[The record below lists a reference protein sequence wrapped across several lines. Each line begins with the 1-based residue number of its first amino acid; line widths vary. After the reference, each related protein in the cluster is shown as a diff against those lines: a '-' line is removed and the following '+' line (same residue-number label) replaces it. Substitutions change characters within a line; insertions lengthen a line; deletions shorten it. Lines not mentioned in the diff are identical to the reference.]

1 MYTSF
6 IGKQFLKIYNNKT
19 ASDYTAERFFEEK
32 FFPIFFNDERHLMHV
47 GNSPFFQK
55 PKKEDVT
62 KHGTK
67 PLAQFENLKTKI
79 SKDEPNMSFFVGYA
93 ASGTKESTS
102 GQVTSLEE
110 LAIEPEEIYASWI
123 GQALAVGVSGGNVFL
138 LNEDE
143 VLWQLY
149 LGWSVYRKYIDQTNN
164 VKDKQIETWNGQ
176 WINFIL
182 SDDRNKSE
190 FPDLPT
196 SKALGKLAIS
206 TISWSKVLFSL
217 SHLIPQKE
225 VIIYAYGLSQMN
237 TTLGFIKIFLPEFN
251 KLIEY
256 RYSLI
261 DFKEFNEL
269 DNREIENFETFY
281 NFRVACQ
288 RGNIGLN
295 ALEPK
300 GLRQYMPKGSV
311 LYAQGKEFNFNNEND
326 YFLYELYQNWIMAT
340 LNKTKLLEL
349 ASDLAGYLKGMEEEK
364 TDRGKSA
371 ISRVSQEIRESKTVK
386 AFIEKLTEALPLMD
400 DDIEATREIVK
411 VVLEMPSDNFPL
423 FITLVRF
430 EYNYLIN
437 LKQ

>member
-6 IGKQFLKIYNNKT
+6 IGKQFLKLYNTKT
-19 ASDYTAERFFEEK
+19 NSEYTAERFFEEK

-62 KHGTK
+62 KYGNK
-67 PLAQFENLKTKI
+67 SLAQFENLKAKVRE
-79 SKDEPNMSFFVGYA
+79 DEPNMSFFVGYA
-93 ASGTKESTS
+93 ASGTQETTS
-102 GQVTSLEE
+102 GQVSSLQNLE
-110 LAIEPEEIYASWI
+110 IEPEEIYASWI

-149 LGWSVYRKYIDQTNN
+149 LGWPRYRKYINQTDNI
-164 VKDKQIETWNGQ
+164 KDKQIETWNGQ
-176 WINFIL
+176 WLNFIL
-182 SDDRNKSE
+182 SEDKDKRE

-196 SKALGKLAIS
+196 SKVLGKLAIS
-206 TISWSKVLFSL
+206 TISWSKILFNL
-217 SHLIPQKE
+217 SRLLPQKKI
-225 VIIYAYGLSQMN
+225 IIYAYSLSQMN
-237 TTLGFIKIFLPEFN
+237 TTLGFIQVFLPQFN
-251 KLIEY
+251 KLLEY
-256 RYSLI
+256 RHSLLG
-261 DFKEFNEL
+261 FKEFKEL
-269 DNREIENFETFY
+269 DNKDIEQFETFY

-300 GLRQYMPKGSV
+300 GLRQYMPKGSI
-311 LYAQGKEFNFNNEND
+311 LYAQGKEFNFKNEND

-349 ASDLAGYLKGMEEEK
+349 ASNLAGYLIEMEEEK
-364 TDRGKSA
+364 TSRGKST

-386 AFIEKLTEALPLMD
+386 VFVDKLTEALPLMEN
-400 DDIEATREIVK
+400 DIKATREIVK
-411 VVLEMPSDNFPL
+411 EVLEMPSDNFPL

-430 EYNYLIN
+430 EYNYLKN
-437 LKQ
+437 LK